1 MKKNQQDPLDFFQ
14 DILWEEEICD
24 EEPEPPSAA
33 FHPSPRKAYN
43 RDKNDYKKPLK
54 KFARNGG
61 KTKPHATKRTAVLA
75 ILAAWLLVGI
85 GAVWIYWMERFL

>member
-1 MKKNQQDPLDFFQ
+1 MKKDEQDTLDFFQ
-14 DILWEEEICD
+14 DILWEEEAD
-24 EEPEPPSAA
+24 PEPESLPAA
-33 FHPSPRKAYN
+33 IRPTSRKVYN

-61 KTKPHATKRTAVLA
+61 KIKPHATKRTALLA

-85 GAVWIYWMERFL
+85 GIVWIYWMEHFL